1 MLKDAFNE
9 DAIFRLVCWN
19 EPDREYVRR
28 VLREELEETLRWAF
42 RAYDDLPPAGDDQE
56 EQP

>member
-1 MLKDAFNE
+1 MPQDAFDE

-28 VLREELEETLRWAF
+28 VLREELEATLKWAF
-42 RAYDDLPPAGDDQE
+42 DAYDALPPAGDNQE